1 MCYTPSM
8 AKRRPARSGYSSHPI
23 PLIARRIEIEAHL
36 AALLKQSGSGAT
48 VEQFKK
54 FTYEKGSV
62 IPFGDYVSLAFRE
75 FPTLRRDVDID
86 TRLSVLTDAWGYCSI
101 PTIADSDSNR
111 LRTGNPI
118 DRGQHS
124 DDCGQELPS
133 TASWVHMTR
142 VRVKFATVG
151 SDFWASGGKAPS
163 P

>member
-1 MCYTPSM
+1 M

-86 TRLSVLTDAWGYCSI
+86 TRLSVLTDAWGYFPHRARGGRC
-101 PTIADSDSNR
+101 PAKPWLDFKRNERPLCAAQPAEKFQQHFGLQGTR
-111 LRTGNPI
+111 F
-118 DRGQHS
+118 DRG
-124 DDCGQELPS
+124 
-133 TASWVHMTR
+133 
-142 VRVKFATVG
+142 
-151 SDFWASGGKAPS
+151 PS
-163 P
+163 PGHVEV